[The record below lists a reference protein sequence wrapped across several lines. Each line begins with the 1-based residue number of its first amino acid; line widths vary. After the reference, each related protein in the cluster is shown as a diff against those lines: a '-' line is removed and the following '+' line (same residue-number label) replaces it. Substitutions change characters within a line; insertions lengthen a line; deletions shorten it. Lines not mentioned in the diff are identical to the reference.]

1 MFTYYLVYLRQTVVL
16 LDVKDRHS
24 TVSGISHEESILPY
38 GDAVSARESASHLP
52 TRDLL

>member
-1 MFTYYLVYLRQTVVL
+1 MFTYYLIYLRQTVILV
-16 LDVKDRHS
+16 DVEDRHS

-38 GDAVSARESASHLP
+38 GDAVRARESASHLP